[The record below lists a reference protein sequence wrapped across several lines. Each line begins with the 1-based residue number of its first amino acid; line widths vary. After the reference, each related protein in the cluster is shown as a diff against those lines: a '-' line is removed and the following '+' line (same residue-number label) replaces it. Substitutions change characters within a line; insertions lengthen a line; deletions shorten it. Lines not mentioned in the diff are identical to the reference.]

1 MKPPRKS
8 PIDENADPK
17 DALAEWEARRYGA
30 HSEYLKIVNL
40 RENELL
46 EASGK
51 VGPRS
56 AAFQNAKKDLQR
68 AEIERDGIQGVLRRP
83 LNKYHVRWRYFAA
96 FAVALAL
103 LEAPVNKF
111 LFDVALQ
118 SIGIFSFLASVVLA
132 FCLLILAHLAGKS
145 IRQVWS
151 EYRRRV
157 VWSSL
162 VVFLLIVTV
171 LSGVVS
177 ILTVGRALT
186 SATAVASFQE
196 MFSAVRTTVVQQG
209 IWNALTTAFSDISAL
224 ILATVNIGGIF
235 AAMMLAFFTHDPDKD
250 FDAASTAVDQLRA
263 KLDKLDEHFSKAK
276 TAVIRKFAPDLT
288 VYSTS
293 FKNANMR
300 VIEAKKKLGLP
311 LETEDLLMIDKL
323 DTLAE
328 DSELGEAEADA
339 ASGEAASGVF
349 PLDPAERRR
358 AAAARS

>member
-1 MKPPRKS
+1 MAAARRS
-8 PIDENADPK
+8 PIDENADPR

-56 AAFQNAKKDLQR
+56 AAFQNAKQDLR
-68 AEIERDGIQGVLRRP
+68 KAEIERDGIHGVLRRP
-83 LNKYHVRWRYFAA
+83 LNKYHVRWRFFAA

-151 EYRRRV
+151 EYRRRI

-162 VVFLLIVTV
+162 FVFLLIVVV
-171 LSGVVS
+171 LSTVVS
-177 ILTVGRALT
+177 ILTVGRSLT

-196 MFSAVRTTVVQQG
+196 MFSAVRSTVVQQG
-209 IWNALTTAFSDISAL
+209 FWGALRTAFGDISAL
-224 ILATVNIGGIF
+224 ILATVNLGGIF

-250 FDAASTAVDQLRA
+250 FDAASTAVNSQRT
-263 KLDKLDEHFSKAK
+263 KLDRLDAKFTKAK
-276 TAVIRKFAPDLT
+276 TAVIQRHAPDLT

-293 FKNANMR
+293 FKNANMQ

-311 LETEDLLMIDKL
+311 LEDEDRLMIDKL

-328 DSELGEAEADA
+328 DSELGKPGADSA
-339 ASGEAASGVF
+339 THSPGVL
-349 PLDPAERRR
+349 PLDAAERRR
-358 AAAARS
+358 AGRS

>member
-1 MKPPRKS
+1 M
-8 PIDENADPK
+8 
-17 DALAEWEARRYGA
+17 
-30 HSEYLKIVNL
+30 
-40 RENELL
+40 
-46 EASGK
+46 
-51 VGPRS
+51 
-56 AAFQNAKKDLQR
+56 
-68 AEIERDGIQGVLRRP
+68 
-83 LNKYHVRWRYFAA
+83 RWRYFAA

-162 VVFLLIVTV
+162 IVFLIIVTV
-171 LSGVVS
+171 LSGVIG

-186 SATAVASFQE
+186 SATALTSFQD
-196 MFSAVRTTVVQQG
+196 MFSAVQSTVVSRG
-209 IWNALTTAFSDISAL
+209 FWGAIVDAFSDISAL

-250 FDAASTAVDQLRA
+250 FDAAATEVDHLRATLA
-263 KLDKLDEHFSKAK
+263 KLDRQFSKAK
-276 TAVIRKFAPDLT
+276 TAVIRKHAPDLT
-288 VYSTS
+288 VFSTS
-293 FKNANMR
+293 FKNANVH
-300 VIEAKKKLGLP
+300 VIEAKKKLGMP
-311 LETEDLLMIDKL
+311 LDEEDRLMIDKL

-328 DSELGEAEADA
+328 DSELGETEPPVAATPRVVPVESAD
-339 ASGEAASGVF
+339 
-349 PLDPAERRR
+349 RRR
-358 AAAARS
+358 A

>member
-1 MKPPRKS
+1 MAAARRS
-8 PIDENADPK
+8 PIDENADPR
-17 DALAEWEARRYGA
+17 DALAEWEAGRYGA
-30 HSEYLKIVNL
+30 HSEYLKIINL

-56 AAFQNAKKDLQR
+56 ATFQNAKQDLR
-68 AEIERDGIQGVLRRP
+68 KVEIERDGIHGVLRRP
-83 LNKYHVRWRYFAA
+83 LNKYHVRWRFFAV

-145 IRQVWS
+145 IRQIWS

-162 VVFLLIVTV
+162 VIFLLIVVV
-171 LSGVVS
+171 LSTVVS
-177 ILTVGRALT
+177 ILTVGRSLT

-196 MFSAVRTTVVQQG
+196 MFSAVQTTVVQQG
-209 IWNALTTAFSDISAL
+209 FWGALRTAFGDISAL

-250 FDAASTAVDQLRA
+250 FDAASTAVDSQRT
-263 KLDKLDEHFSKAK
+263 KLDRLDAQYTKAK
-276 TAVIRKFAPDLT
+276 AGVIKRHAPDLT

-293 FKNANMR
+293 FKNANMQ

-311 LETEDLLMIDKL
+311 LEEEDRLMIDKL

-328 DSELGEAEADA
+328 DSELGDTEADSA
-339 ASGEAASGVF
+339 THSPSVL
-349 PLDPAERRR
+349 PLDAVERRR
-358 AAAARS
+358 AGRS